1 MPRPSSTN
9 VGFLSPADA
18 TSELYETGVHHLNQ
32 ATQLVILKSIYGGIL
47 FSLVGVFSLVVST
60 GLPGLEESSP
70 GIARL
75 MQGATF
81 AFGLVIVYF
90 VGAEL

>member
-1 MPRPSSTN
+1 MPRPSSTD

-32 ATQLVILKSIYGGIL
+32 AVHLVILKNIYGGIL
-47 FSLVGVFSLVVST
+47 FSFAGVFSVLAST
-60 GLPGLEESSP
+60 GLPGLEEPNP

-90 VGAEL
+90 AGAEL